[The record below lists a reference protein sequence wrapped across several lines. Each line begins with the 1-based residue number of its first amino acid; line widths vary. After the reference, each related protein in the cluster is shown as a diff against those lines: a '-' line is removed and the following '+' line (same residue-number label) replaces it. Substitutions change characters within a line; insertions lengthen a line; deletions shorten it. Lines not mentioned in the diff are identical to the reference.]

1 MSPIIY
7 IEGGGDRNE
16 NLERLFRRAWTKFFA
31 AAGLEG
37 HLPRVV
43 RGGSRSRTFDLFRKA
58 AGNPSPDRVP
68 LLLVDSEEPVQE
80 GHSPW
85 QHLNARDNW
94 SPPGG
99 AGDDQAFLMV
109 QVMETWFLAD
119 REALRRYFGTRFREN
134 ALPQWPRLEDVSK
147 ARVFTALQGRHFSL
161 LAPFRQGHGL
171 ISVAGGNQSRTCRD
185 RLSAR
190 PAPVPAVENAT
201 VMFTGRP
208 HDCAVPCIGDT
219 TR

>member
-31 AAGLEG
+31 AAGIEG
-37 HLPRVV
+37 RLPRVV

-58 AGNPSPDRVP
+58 AGNPSPNRVP
-68 LLLVDSEEPVQE
+68 LLLVDSEEAVQE

-85 QHLNARDNW
+85 QHLSARDNW

-119 REALRRYFGTRFREN
+119 RETLRRHFGTGFREN
-134 ALPQWPRLEDVSK
+134 ALPQWPRLEGVPK
-147 ARVFTALQGRHFSL
+147 ARVLAALRGATSHCSPPFNKGTVSFQLLTKISPELVEIACPHAGRLFQRL
-161 LAPFRQGHGL
+161 
-171 ISVAGGNQSRTCRD
+171 RT
-185 RLSAR
+185 
-190 PAPVPAVENAT
+190 PQ
-201 VMFTGRP
+201 
-208 HDCAVPCIGDT
+208 
-219 TR
+219 